1 MELKFYFYVAYFF
14 IGVFIGLLII
24 YCIRTFTWS
33 NLKTLWQNAIQDVAS
48 KEYID
53 KAIAKGQ
60 KPFHFENGKVVIYAN
75 SQLGAMLKYKQSQ
88 LRNNVAARRTL
99 KKV

>member
-1 MELKFYFYVAYFF
+1 MELKFYFYIAYFF
-14 IGVFIGLLII
+14 IALFVLYFFRVFNW
-24 YCIRTFTWS
+24 TK
-33 NLKTLWQNAIQDVAS
+33 LKELWQYTKLS
-48 KEYID
+48 KEQID

-60 KPFHFENGKVVIYAN
+60 KPFPFENGKVVIYAN

-88 LRNNVAARRTL
+88 LRNTVTTRRTKL

>member
-14 IGVFIGLLII
+14 IALFVF
-24 YCIRTFTWS
+24 YFFRTFNWS
-33 NLKTLWQNAIQDVAS
+33 TLKKLWYNAKQDVAS

-53 KAIAKGQ
+53 KAIKKGQ
-60 KPFHFENGKVVIYAN
+60 KPFNFENGKVVIYAN

-88 LRNNVAARRTL
+88 LRNSIKSRRTQPL

>member
-1 MELKFYFYVAYFF
+1 LK
-14 IGVFIGLLII
+14 I
-24 YCIRTFTWS
+24 
-33 NLKTLWQNAIQDVAS
+33 LWRNAKEDVAS
-48 KEYID
+48 QEYID

-60 KPFHFENGKVVIYAN
+60 KPFSFENGKVVIYAK

-88 LRNNVAARRTL
+88 LRSTVKFRNSNL

>member
-14 IGVFIGLLII
+14 IALFVLYFL
-24 YCIRTFTWS
+24 RSFNWS
-33 NLKTLWQNAIQDVAS
+33 TLKILWQNAKQDVAS
-48 KEYID
+48 KEQIQ

-60 KPFHFENGKVVIYAN
+60 KPFYFENGKVVIYAN
-75 SQLGAMLKYKQSQ
+75 SQLGAMLKYKQSH
-88 LRNNVAARRTL
+88 LRSTVKARRTTL